1 MTSPRPVGFDEKMWT
16 APRREGRIVNAMSVD
31 VEDYFQVQALEAQF
45 PRETW
50 PHQPQRV
57 ERNTERILDLF
68 ADSGVKATFFTL
80 GWVARRCPALI
91 RRMVAEGHEVASH
104 GSDHRRADAQSPAQF
119 LDDVRDAKAV
129 LEDISGTLVLGYRAP
144 SFSIAEGNL
153 WAFDVLAEAGYRYSS
168 SVYPVR
174 RDFYGMP
181 SAPRVPFYPRASHA
195 IEEYPVSTVRLAG
208 RNLPAGGGGFFRLLP
223 LTVTSAAISWVNRH
237 DQRACI
243 FYVHPWELDP
253 DQPRPAGVPLKS
265 RFRHYLNLDIAERR
279 LADLAGRFCW
289 DRLDTVFGA
298 ADFRHPGP
306 IGRQ

>member
-1 MTSPRPVGFDEKMWT
+1 MTSPQPATFDEKVWT

-45 PRETW
+45 PRESW
-50 PHQPQRV
+50 PDQQQRV
-57 ERNTERILDLF
+57 EQNTQRILDIF
-68 ADSGVKATFFTL
+68 AANGVKATFFTL

-91 RRMVAEGHEVASH
+91 RRIVADGHEIASH
-104 GSDHRRADAQSPAQF
+104 GSDHRRADAQTPAQF
-119 LDDVRDAKAV
+119 LDDVKDAKSV
-129 LEDISGTLVLGYRAP
+129 LEDISGSLVLGYRAP

-181 SAPRVPFYPRASHA
+181 SAPRVPFFPGSDHA

-223 LTVTSAAISWVNRH
+223 LAVTSAAIAWVNRH
-237 DQRACI
+237 DKRSCI

-253 DQPRPAGVPLKS
+253 GQPRPAGVPLKS

-279 LADLAGRFCW
+279 LADLSGRFCW
-289 DRLDTVFGA
+289 DRLDNVFGA
-298 ADFRHPGP
+298 ADFRSPGAVGP
-306 IGRQ
+306 Q